1 MKLLSSATVLLSITS
16 LATSLSVSNRHNA
29 LSRRNAELDSELVEY
44 SPSRRFDEIVTSY
57 LEKRR
62 GGGGSSGG
70 GGGGGGGG
78 GRSGGSS
85 SSSSSGSSSGSR
97 GSSGGSSGSRSTSS
111 SVRPSYGG
119 GKYYGGG
126 ATSAYSAGRRSP
138 LGILPI
144 GLAIGAAALFWPAWG
159 AYGAYNYPYNH
170 PYSFRNGTGRRN
182 NTNTK
187 RADDQNVTLPVT
199 CLCREYSAC
208 GCDDNDDPTYLNS
221 VIGDG
226 TNLNSSLVHIGPVNG
241 TDTITLNGTLPND
254 TDTSDSSTGGSSST
268 ISHRILEASGIW
280 VIGGVVAA
288 IVMLL

>member
-97 GSSGGSSGSRSTSS
+97 GSSGGSSGSR
-111 SVRPSYGG
+111 RYGSHLTEHFV
-119 GKYYGGG
+119 
-126 ATSAYSAGRRSP
+126 ATSM
-138 LGILPI
+138 
-144 GLAIGAAALFWPAWG
+144 AAAQHQPTQRAE
-159 AYGAYNYPYNH
+159 
-170 PYSFRNGTGRRN
+170 GR
-182 NTNTK
+182 
-187 RADDQNVTLPVT
+187 L
-199 CLCREYSAC
+199 SASC
-208 GCDDNDDPTYLNS
+208 QS
-221 VIGDG
+221 
-226 TNLNSSLVHIGPVNG
+226 
-241 TDTITLNGTLPND
+241 
-254 TDTSDSSTGGSSST
+254 GSQ
-268 ISHRILEASGIW
+268 
-280 VIGGVVAA
+280 
-288 IVMLL
+288 